1 MPTRTTKKG
10 KKVHYP
16 YTPAGMARHKRDT
29 LKANKKRGRG

>member
-16 YTPAGMARHKRDT
+16 YTKKGYEAYR
-29 LKANKKRGRG
+29 KANKKRGRG